1 MKNTMILAAAMG
13 AVGTMLADTITV
25 AQGETQN
32 ITAAATVTAM
42 EVHGTLNLQGTAS
55 AAAELTFDP
64 KETKAYLGSAAGD
77 NAVINIGDYG
87 RIKAGRFMVGG
98 PGGVGGFVI
107 GGKRKNNGTGAE
119 WDGATG
125 HLATG
130 QLTLAP
136 DATSPSGVID
146 VLTLNPDAR
155 AGFNQGNGRQGLVN
169 RSTSADMRVLFNG
182 GIL

>member
-1 MKNTMILAAAMG
+1 MKLVKVTIPACLGGRKLAVFAAL
-13 AVGTMLADTITV
+13 ATLVCAADTITV

-98 PGGVGGFVI
+98 PGGVELLRRGQMGG
-107 GGKRKNNGTGAE
+107 GTLS
-119 WDGATG
+119 DGLEELQDLFDVFGVDVA
-125 HLATG
+125 HLLPLGYGET
-130 QLTLAP
+130 
-136 DATSPSGVID
+136 D
-146 VLTLNPDAR
+146 VLKQYQR
-155 AGFNQGNGRQGLVN
+155 AKRLRQLLHV
-169 RSTSADMRVLFNG
+169 
-182 GIL
+182 